1 MKNDRMFPTF
11 YKVNF
16 WDGEQMV
23 KMQGMLFAS
32 TYAEA
37 MEKLTYYYGD
47 ADINAIEITMAE
59 ENYLFETMDQELW
72 RKMLHEAG
80 GTEAFA
86 E

>member
-1 MKNDRMFPTF
+1 MRDMVFPTF

-16 WDGEQMV
+16 WDGERMV
-23 KMQGMLFAS
+23 KTQGMLFAS
-32 TYAEA
+32 TYTEA
-37 MEKLTYYYGD
+37 MEKLTNYYGD

-59 ENYLFETMDQELW
+59 ENYLFETKDQELW

-80 GTEAFA
+80 STEAFA